1 MLKNIII
8 ISLLLIT
15 TAAADQAADKAE
27 FKRLYAEFS
36 ELYANSE
43 ELDPIIEVA
52 EQVYNLAQNIYGK
65 SSQNT
70 AVVLYNLASL
80 YDEKGSNQLNDAEIK
95 AVELYKVY
103 FKILDKLKTPKD
115 ETYLDQYFSF
125 VIAENNAL
133 GIKSKKLYANRA
145 MKIAQEVNLPPLKLA
160 NIEHTIAIINVNKGS
175 IKKAKT
181 FFNQSKENYSKAE
194 GVDHIGV
201 GKNLFWL
208 AKIDVGN
215 DQDDDATE
223 KFLKSIEI
231 FDKNGFKGNDL
242 ALISHANLV
251 QIYEKSGQ
259 SDKATKHCIAAS
271 VERPVDVNRYFIPL
285 YRAQPK
291 YPRGA
296 LNSSKEGYV
305 VLEFIV
311 DESGFTKDVKV
322 IESSSKVFEKGS
334 LAAARKYRY
343 APTVRDGKLIA
354 TTGVRVRV
362 EYKVI

>member
-27 FKRLYAEFS
+27 FKRLYAEFN
-36 ELYANSE
+36 ELYANSQ

-52 EQVYNLAQNIYGK
+52 EQVYSLAQNIYGK

-70 AVVLYNLASL
+70 ANVLYNLASI
-80 YDEKGSNQLNDAEIK
+80 YDKKGFNLPNDAEKK
-95 AVELYKVY
+95 AVELYKEY
-103 FKILDKLKTPKD
+103 FKILDKLKSPKD
-115 ETYLDQYFSF
+115 ETYLDQYISF

-133 GIKSKKLYANRA
+133 GNKSKKLYANRA
-145 MKIAQEVNLPPLKLA
+145 IKIAQDINLPPLKLA
-160 NIEHTIAIINVNKGS
+160 DLEYTIAIINVNKGL

-181 FFNQSKENYSKAE
+181 FFNQSKENYTKVN

-208 AKIDVGN
+208 AKIDVSYN
-215 DQDDDATE
+215 QDEDATE

-231 FDKNGFKGNDL
+231 FDENGFKGNDF

-251 QIYEKSGQ
+251 QIYEKKGQ
-259 SDKATKHCIAAS
+259 TDKATKHCIAAS
-271 VERPVDVNRYFIPL
+271 VERPVDVNRYFTPL
-285 YRAQPK
+285 YRAKPK
-291 YPRGA
+291 YPRSAINTG
-296 LNSSKEGYV
+296 KEGYV
-305 VLEFIV
+305 ILEFIV

-322 IESSSKVFEKGS
+322 IESSRKIFEEGS
-334 LAAARKYRY
+334 VAAAKKYRY
-343 APTVRDGKLIA
+343 APTVRDGKLVS
-354 TTGVRVRV
+354 TKGVRVRI
-362 EYKVI
+362 EYEII